1 MLTPDRT
8 GDLLIIEPPNRWRL
22 DLTILITGWL
32 ITNPPSPTEDAVLSA
47 VDANGDVFTA
57 NGMRVP
63 FETEYGGANIEIRVD
78 PTVTVTLSGNGAAAS
93 IYYER
98 LKWVVDSQP

>member
-1 MLTPDRT
+1 MPRFNIVNQTT
-8 GDLLIIEPPNRWRL
+8 GSTVLDIPETEP
-22 DLTILITGWL
+22 ILITGWL